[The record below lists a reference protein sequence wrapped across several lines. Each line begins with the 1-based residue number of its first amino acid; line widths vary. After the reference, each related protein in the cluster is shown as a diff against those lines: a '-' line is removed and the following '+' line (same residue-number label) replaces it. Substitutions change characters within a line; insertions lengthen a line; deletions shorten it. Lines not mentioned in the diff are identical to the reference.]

1 MWLSP
6 WIDSPLWQNVTATA
20 TTFILMLTWLRT
32 MDALAHRGWIGQ
44 RLSRKIIHTG
54 TGPLFLLCW
63 NLFAAGPAARWWA
76 ATVPLTVTLQ
86 FAAVGFGW
94 IDDPAA
100 VKAMSRS
107 GDRREILQGPVYY
120 GLIFVFATLVFWRH
134 SPVGILALMILCGG
148 DGLADI
154 VGRRWGQRRLP
165 WATDKSWPGST
176 AMLLGSWSFG
186 LAMILVFNSWGN
198 FSPPLLLGQTTVVV
212 LSVALIATAVES
224 MPWTGIDNITVF
236 AAALLATWALV
247 EPLGLWQARFWG

>member
-6 WIDSPLWQNVTATA
+6 WIESPVWQNVTATA
-20 TTFILMLTWLRT
+20 VTFLLMLAWLRA
-32 MDALAHRGWIGQ
+32 MDALADRGSIGQ

-76 ATVPLTVTLQ
+76 ATVPLAVTLQ
-86 FAAVGFGW
+86 FAAVGFGF

-120 GLIFVFATLVFWRH
+120 GLVFVFATLVFWRH
-134 SPVGILALMILCGG
+134 SPVGMLALMILCGG

-154 VGRRWGQRRLP
+154 IGRRWGQRRLP
-165 WATDKSWPGST
+165 WASDKSWAGST
-176 AMLLGSWSFG
+176 AMLLGSFGFG
-186 LAMILVFNSWGN
+186 LGMIALFNLWGD
-198 FSPPLLLGQTTVVV
+198 FSPALALGQSTAAV
-212 LSVALIATAVES
+212 LIVTLVATGVES
-224 MPWTGIDNITVF
+224 LPAAGIDNITVF
-236 AAALLATWALV
+236 AASLLATWALV
-247 EPLGLWQARFWG
+247 EPLSLWHTRFWG